1 MDRTL
6 QMGALDSVL
15 GGGAQATA
23 FSDSLPTRFVSV
35 SPALFGDAIDIPIG
49 LWIGLRSAP
58 SRAEFERL
66 PDPFLSLSMP
76 TPTPTPTTTHKGVR
90 VIAGQISLGTA
101 RGVDSALSV
110 VASANPVE
118 ANGGT
123 WVGSPRSESG
133 SMAFCKRRDIFFR
146 SNTPNSPCP
155 GCPSREQCCDTG
167 DFRAVVIVAESVAGI
182 VARPYGLFSLAE
194 YAELVGGL
202 PVVTLVDRARQAG
215 DDVRVQM
222 LALSEA
228 QNSAYM
234 RLANA
239 VSPSEGAWRDTLA
252 AKLNVCLAVTA
263 EAKSNPITFFGDA
276 ELAQRVRVSLA
287 SDSNRGDAPW
297 RFALSVA
304 APLPIQVV
312 PSDSVASL
320 KGSFSILAVDEGPE
334 GASLRV
340 NVKADETRSSVIE
353 DGRGLTLH
361 FGSEEGFVT
370 PMDVALELDRRD
382 GEHFLLRGLLGN
394 VAPVAITQLRILRHL
409 RGLEMAFTV
418 KPAPIVAA
426 TPLAPTLSALGE
438 LLLTCIFTT
447 RAQSVERVTE
457 AIARVSS
464 HGKTVEM
471 LTRNLATEPVFA
483 GEKIAPG
490 SGQQARY
497 LLDCLHAMAAKLL
510 TTDSAYPSPLAGGLE
525 ALTADLEQALSLT
538 KQPVYVAVLGGPVA
552 PVSVPAPPA
561 VGDSGL
567 ADVLAS
573 LISDTQWLD
582 KVLALD
588 HARPA
593 VVAVAEAKKAAVPSS
608 PVVAKPP
615 PVTPKPVPIVRA
627 EPENVD
633 LDATMVVSHEQ
644 LRQAFR
650 DEKITMPTASPAP
663 KVAPIIAKEPA
674 REPDREPGLDE
685 TMIVAPGWRPE
696 SKK

>member
-6 QMGALDSVL
+6 KMGALGSEL
-15 GGGAQATA
+15 GGAQAA
-23 FSDSLPTRFVSV
+23 AVSDALPTRFVNLA
-35 SPALFGDAIDIPIG
+35 PALFGDAIDVPIG
-49 LWIGLRSAP
+49 LWVGLRAAP
-58 SRAEFERL
+58 SRTDFERL
-66 PDPFLSLSMP
+66 PDPFLSLTS
-76 TPTPTPTTTHKGVR
+76 TAHKGTR
-90 VIAGQISLGTA
+90 VVAGQISLGTTRA
-101 RGVDSALSV
+101 VDSALSV
-110 VASANPVE
+110 VASATSVE
-118 ANGGT
+118 VKSGT
-123 WVGSPRSESG
+123 WVGSPPSES
-133 SMAFCKRRDIFFR
+133 SAIVFCKRRDIFFR
-146 SNTPNSPCP
+146 SNAPNSPCP
-155 GCPSREQCCDTG
+155 GCASREQCCDTG
-167 DFRAVVIVAESVAGI
+167 DFRAIIILAESVAGV
-182 VARPYGLFSLAE
+182 VARPYELFSLVE
-194 YAELVGGL
+194 FAELVGGL
-202 PVVTLVDRARQAG
+202 PMATLVDRARQAG
-215 DDVRVQM
+215 DEVRVQM
-222 LALSEA
+222 LTLSETKNDA
-228 QNSAYM
+228 FV

-239 VSPSEGAWRDTLA
+239 VSPSEGAWRDTLT
-252 AKLNVCLAVTA
+252 AKLNLCLAVAT
-263 EAKSNPITFFGDA
+263 EAKLDPITFFGDA

-287 SDSNRGDAPW
+287 SDSQRGDAPW

-304 APLPIQVV
+304 APLPIPVA
-312 PSDSVASL
+312 PSDSAASF
-320 KGSFSILAVDEGPE
+320 KGSFSILAVDESPE

-340 NVKADETRSSVIE
+340 NVKANETWSSTVE
-353 DGRGLTLH
+353 VGRRLTLH

-382 GEHFLLRGLLGN
+382 GEHFLLHGLLGN

-418 KPAPIVAA
+418 KPTPIVAV
-426 TPLAPTLSALGE
+426 TPSAPTLSALGE

-471 LTRNLATEPVFA
+471 LTRNLATESAFA

-497 LLDCLHAMAAKLL
+497 LLDFLHAMAAKLL
-510 TTDSAYPSPLAGGLE
+510 TTDSAYPPPLEGGLE
-525 ALTADLEQALSLT
+525 ALRMDLEQALNLT
-538 KQPVYVAVLGGPVA
+538 KQPVSATVLGGPVA
-552 PVSVPAPPA
+552 PVSVPTPPA

-593 VVAVAEAKKAAVPSS
+593 VAAAAEPKKAAAPIP

-650 DEKITMPTASPAP
+650 DEKITMPTAASAP

-674 REPDREPGLDE
+674 REPGREPGLDE

>member
-6 QMGALDSVL
+6 KMGALGSEL
-15 GGGAQATA
+15 GGAQAA
-23 FSDSLPTRFVSV
+23 AVSDALPTRFANLA
-35 SPALFGDAIDIPIG
+35 PALFGDAIDVPIG
-49 LWIGLRSAP
+49 LWVGLRAAP
-58 SRAEFERL
+58 SRTDFERL
-66 PDPFLSLSMP
+66 PDLFLSLTS
-76 TPTPTPTTTHKGVR
+76 TAHKGTR
-90 VIAGQISLGTA
+90 VVAGQISLGTTRA
-101 RGVDSALSV
+101 VDSALSV
-110 VASANPVE
+110 VASATSVE
-118 ANGGT
+118 AKSGT

-133 SMAFCKRRDIFFR
+133 AIAFCKRRDLFFR
-146 SNTPNSPCP
+146 SNAPNSPCP
-155 GCPSREQCCDTG
+155 GCSSREQCCDTG
-167 DFRAVVIVAESVAGI
+167 DFRAVVILAASVAGV

-202 PVVTLVDRARQAG
+202 PVATLVDRARQVS

-222 LALSEA
+222 LTLSEA
-228 QNSAYM
+228 QNSAYVH
-234 RLANA
+234 LANA

-252 AKLNVCLAVTA
+252 AKLNVCLAMVA

-287 SDSNRGDAPW
+287 SDSHRGDAPW

-304 APLPIQVV
+304 APLPIPVA
-312 PSDSVASL
+312 PSDSAASF

-340 NVKADETRSSVIE
+340 NVKADETWSLAIE

-382 GEHFLLRGLLGN
+382 GEHILLRGLLGN
-394 VAPVAITQLRILRHL
+394 VVPVAITQLRILRHL

-418 KPAPIVAA
+418 KPAPIKAA
-426 TPLAPTLSALGE
+426 TPLAPTFAALGE

-447 RAQSVERVTE
+447 RTQSSERVAE

-464 HGKTVEM
+464 HGKAEAS
-471 LTRNLATEPVFA
+471 LTRNIATEPTFA

-497 LLDCLHAMAAKLL
+497 LLDFLHGMVVKLL
-510 TTDSAYPSPLAGGLE
+510 TLDSAYPPPLEGGLE
-525 ALTADLEQALSLT
+525 ALSMDLEQALILT
-538 KQPVYVAVLGGPVA
+538 KQPVSAAVLGGPVA
-552 PVSVPAPPA
+552 PISVPTPSA

-582 KVLALD
+582 RVLALD
-588 HARPA
+588 HARP
-593 VVAVAEAKKAAVPSS
+593 VVAAVAEPKKAAAPTP

-615 PVTPKPVPIVRA
+615 PVASKPAPVVRA

-650 DEKITMPTASPAP
+650 DEKIKMPTAAPAP

-674 REPDREPGLDE
+674 REPGREPGLDE